1 MEHSTRI
8 FLAGHNGMVGSSI
21 KRLLDSQGFE
31 NVITENRKDLDLKD
45 SVAVDNFFK
54 KNRPEV
60 AILAAAK
67 VGGIQANIDAPVD
80 FLVENLMIQNN
91 VISSAFKHGVKK
103 FLFLGSSCIY
113 PRETNQPIKEKQ
125 LLTGTLEPTNEGY
138 AIAKIA
144 GIKLL
149 NYNLRQFNFKS
160 ISLLP
165 CNLYG
170 TNDHFDLKVAHVLS
184 SLVKRF
190 SDAVSEGS
198 SSITLWG
205 TGIAKREFMHVDDL
219 ANAVLFFL
227 QHDLDFEVL
236 NIGWGIDITIKELA
250 EKIASSTN
258 YKGNINWDSSKPNGM
273 LRKCLDVTKA
283 SSLGFKPSITLD
295 EGIKRTIREYRE
307 IHTNLS

>member
-21 KRLLDSQGFE
+21 KRHLDTQGFE

-80 FLVENLMIQNN
+80 FLLENLMIQNN
-91 VISSAFKHGVKK
+91 VISSAFKHGVEK

-113 PRETNQPIKEKQ
+113 PRETNQPIEEKQ

-149 NYNLRQFNFKS
+149 NYYFRQFNFKS

-190 SDAVSEGS
+190 SDAVTEGS

-250 EKIASSTN
+250 KKIASSTN
-258 YKGNINWDSSKPNGM
+258 YKGNMNWDSSKPNGM

-295 EGIKRTIREYRE
+295 EGIKRTIQEYRE
-307 IHTNLS
+307 IHTNLP

>member
-1 MEHSTRI
+1 MEYSTRI
-8 FLAGHNGMVGSSI
+8 FLAGHNGMVGSSV
-21 KRLLDSQGFE
+21 KRLLNSQGFE
-31 NVITENRKDLDLKD
+31 NVITESRKDLDLKD

-80 FLVENLMIQNN
+80 FLLENLMIQNN
-91 VISSAFKHGVKK
+91 VISSAFKHGVEK

-113 PRETNQPIKEKQ
+113 PRETNQPIEEKQ

-149 NYNLRQFNFKS
+149 SYYFRQFNFKS

-184 SLVKRF
+184 SLIKRF
-190 SDAVSEGS
+190 SDAVTEGS

-227 QHDLDFEVL
+227 QHDLGFEVL

-250 EKIASSTN
+250 KKIASSTN
-258 YKGNINWDSSKPNGM
+258 YRGSVNWDSSKPNGM
-273 LRKCLDVTKA
+273 MRKCLDVTKA
-283 SSLGFKPSITLD
+283 SSLGFKPIITLD
-295 EGIKRTIREYRE
+295 EGIKRTIQEYRE

>member
-21 KRLLDSQGFE
+21 KRLLDTQGFE

-80 FLVENLMIQNN
+80 FLLENLMIQNN
-91 VISSAFKHGVKK
+91 VISSAFKHGVEK

-113 PRETNQPIKEKQ
+113 PRETNQPIDEKQ

-144 GIKLL
+144 GIKLR
-149 NYNLRQFNFKS
+149 NYYFRQFNFKS
-160 ISLLP
+160 ITLLP

-190 SDAVSEGS
+190 SDAVTEGS

-250 EKIASSTN
+250 KKIASSTN
-258 YKGNINWDSSKPNGM
+258 YKGNMNWDSSKPNGM

-295 EGIKRTIREYRE
+295 EGIKRTIQEYRE
-307 IHTNLS
+307 IHTNLP

>member
-60 AILAAAK
+60 AILAAAM

-80 FLVENLMIQNN
+80 FLLENLMIQNN
-91 VISSAFKHGVKK
+91 VISSAFKHGVEK

-149 NYNLRQFNFKS
+149 NYYLRQFNFKS

-250 EKIASSTN
+250 EKIASLTN

>member
-21 KRLLDSQGFE
+21 KRLLDTQGFE

-80 FLVENLMIQNN
+80 FLLENLMIQNN
-91 VISSAFKHGVKK
+91 VISSAFKHGVEK

-113 PRETNQPIKEKQ
+113 PRETNQPIEEKQ

-144 GIKLL
+144 GIMLL
-149 NYNLRQFNFKS
+149 YYYFRQFNFKS
-160 ISLLP
+160 INLLP
-165 CNLYG
+165 FNLYG

-190 SDAVSEGS
+190 SDAVTEGS

-250 EKIASSTN
+250 KKIASSTN
-258 YKGNINWDSSKPNGM
+258 YKGNMNWDSSKPNGM

-295 EGIKRTIREYRE
+295 EGIKRTIQEYRE
-307 IHTNLS
+307 IHTNLP

>member
-80 FLVENLMIQNN
+80 FLLENLMIQNN
-91 VISSAFKHGVKK
+91 VISSAFKHGVEK

-113 PRETNQPIKEKQ
+113 PRGTNQPIEEKQ

-149 NYNLRQFNFKS
+149 NYYLRQFNFKS

-190 SDAVSEGS
+190 SDAVTEGS
-198 SSITLWG
+198 PSITLWG

-227 QHDLDFEVL
+227 QHDFDFEVL

-295 EGIKRTIREYRE
+295 EGIKRTIQEYRE
-307 IHTNLS
+307 IHTNLP

>member
-21 KRLLDSQGFE
+21 KRLLDTQGFE

-80 FLVENLMIQNN
+80 FLLENLMIQNN
-91 VISSAFKHGVKK
+91 VISSAFKHGVEK

-113 PRETNQPIKEKQ
+113 PRETNQPIDEKQ

-149 NYNLRQFNFKS
+149 NYYFRQFNFKS
-160 ISLLP
+160 ITLLP

-190 SDAVSEGS
+190 SDAVTEGS

-250 EKIASSTN
+250 KKIASSTN
-258 YKGNINWDSSKPNGM
+258 YKGNMNWDSSKPNGM

-295 EGIKRTIREYRE
+295 EGIKRTIQEYRE
-307 IHTNLS
+307 IHTNLP

>member
-1 MEHSTRI
+1 MEYSTRI
-8 FLAGHNGMVGSSI
+8 FLAGHNGMVGSSV
-21 KRLLDSQGFE
+21 KRLLNSQGFE
-31 NVITENRKDLDLKD
+31 NVITESRKDLDLKD

-80 FLVENLMIQNN
+80 FLLENLMIQNN
-91 VISSAFKHGVKK
+91 VISSAFKHGVEK

-113 PRETNQPIKEKQ
+113 PRETNQPIEEKQ

-149 NYNLRQFNFKS
+149 NYYFRQFNFKS

-190 SDAVSEGS
+190 SDAVTEGS

-258 YKGNINWDSSKPNGM
+258 YKGNMNWDSSKPNGM

-283 SSLGFKPSITLD
+283 SSLGFKPTITLD
-295 EGIKRTIREYRE
+295 EGIKRTIQEYRE

>member
-1 MEHSTRI
+1 MNLSTRI
-8 FLAGHNGMVGSSI
+8 FLAGHRGMVGSSI
-21 KRLLDSQGFE
+21 LRLLNSQGFE
-31 NVITENRKDLDLKD
+31 HVITENRNTLDLKD
-45 SVAVDNFFK
+45 TTAVDLFFK
-54 KNRPEV
+54 NHKPEIV
-60 AILAAAK
+60 ILAAAK

-80 FLVENLMIQNN
+80 FLLENLMIQNN
-91 VISSAFKHGVKK
+91 VITSAFKFNVKK

-113 PRETNQPIKEKQ
+113 PRNTNQPIKEDQ

-149 NYNLRQFNFKS
+149 NYYSRQFNFKS

-190 SDAVSEGS
+190 SDAVTEGA

-205 TGIAKREFMHVDDL
+205 TGIAKREFMHVDDM
-219 ANAVLFFL
+219 AKAVLLFM
-227 QHDLDFEVL
+227 QNDFEVEML
-236 NIGWGIDITIKELA
+236 NIGWGNDISIKDLA
-250 EKIASSTN
+250 EKIALLTN
-258 YKGNINWDSSKPNGM
+258 YNGIINWDSTKPNGM

-283 SSLGFKPSITLD
+283 TSLGFQPSILLE
-295 EGIKRTIREYRE
+295 EGILKTIQEYRKLQSN
-307 IHTNLS
+307 IS

>member
-80 FLVENLMIQNN
+80 FLLENLMIQNN
-91 VISSAFKHGVKK
+91 VISSAFKHGVEK

-149 NYNLRQFNFKS
+149 NYYLRQFNFKS